1 VELLACAQLF
11 DQQAGNLLLIRSLDL
26 RGVWHVEVIRSVIQ
40 DVNVVKLTGDL
51 DGSNAP
57 NVQAQIMPLAIANV
71 KMILDMSEVSYMSSA
86 GLRML
91 LVMYRTINSKS
102 GKVVLVGLSED
113 IRDTMS
119 MTGFLDFFT
128 YLETLDDGLKN
139 LSS

>member
-1 VELLACAQLF
+1 MF
-11 DQQAGNLLLIRSLDL
+11 DPQAGNLLLICSLAF
-26 RGVWHVEVIRSVIQ
+26 RGVWHVEVIRSIIQ
-40 DVNVVKLTGDL
+40 DVNVVRLAGDL
-51 DGSNAP
+51 DGSNAL
-57 NVQAQIMPLAIANV
+57 NVQAQIMPLAVANV

>member
-1 VELLACAQLF
+1 M
-11 DQQAGNLLLIRSLDL
+11 
-26 RGVWHVEVIRSVIQ
+26 EVIRSVVQ

-51 DGSNAP
+51 DGSTAP
-57 NVQAQIMPLAIANV
+57 NVQAQIMPLAITNV
-71 KMILDMSEVSYMSSA
+71 KMILDMSKVSYMSSA

-119 MTGFLDFFT
+119 MTGFLGFL
-128 YLETLDDGLKN
+128 YLP
-139 LSS
+139 

>member
-1 VELLACAQLF
+1 LLAYAQIF
-11 DQQAGNLLLIRSLDL
+11 DQQANKHLLIRSLDF
-26 RGVWHVEVIRSVIQ
+26 RGVWLVEVIQSIIQ
-40 DVNVVKLTGDL
+40 DVNVVKLAGDL
-51 DGSNAP
+51 DGNTAP
-57 NVQAQIMPLAIANV
+57 NVQAQIMPLAIPNV

-91 LVMYRTINSKS
+91 LVMYRTIISKS

-128 YLETLDDGLKN
+128 YLETLDDGLKT